1 MSRPEGGYILL
12 RSQVLNVLESFSQSE
27 DQHESGGIL
36 LGSYRGDHIEVV
48 HATNPAPSDDRS
60 PVSFNR
66 LRQCHQQSAEE
77 MWAASNGTV
86 TYIGEWHTHPELTP
100 NPSQIDLNSWK
111 NLLPQRPMVL
121 LIQGYN
127 EIYIGLQTADRKFCR
142 VG

>member
-1 MSRPEGGYILL
+1 
-12 RSQVLNVLESFSQSE
+12 
-27 DQHESGGIL
+27 
-36 LGSYRGDHIEVV
+36 
-48 HATNPAPSDDRS
+48 
-60 PVSFNR
+60 
-66 LRQCHQQSAEE
+66 